1 MKTSAAVFCAAVMLA
16 VVFSFTVG
24 EACGARTSCKLADM
38 NHDMTQCDMLAMNE
52 GGGVKTQTKPAGQG
66 ASKGDASLSEVGAGG
81 WKEWR
86 KKNEAKIA
94 KINYKNHCSACH
106 GESGNGKG
114 QAADELP
121 VPPRDHTN
129 TEYMK
134 TRTDKQLLNVVL
146 NGGEAEGFDTA
157 MPPHNTVMT
166 LKEARNLVKYL
177 RVLCK
182 CDYEKP

>member
-1 MKTSAAVFCAAVMLA
+1 MNTRVALFCVAVTLVATLS
-16 VVFSFTVG
+16 FSGVTFAQG
-24 EACGARTSCKLADM
+24 
-38 NHDMTQCDMLAMNE
+38 E
-52 GGGVKTQTKPAGQG
+52 GGAKVDDQG
-66 ASKGDASLSEVGAGG
+66 APKSDKSLSDVGSGG

-106 GESGNGKG
+106 GEKGDGKG
-114 QAADELP
+114 QAADELT

-129 TEYMK
+129 TAYMK
-134 TRTDKQLLNVVL
+134 TRTNKQLLNVVM
-146 NGGEAEGFDTA
+146 NGGSAEGFDIA

-166 LKEARNLVKYL
+166 KKDAQDLVKYL

-182 CDYEKP
+182 CDYEKQ

>member
-1 MKTSAAVFCAAVMLA
+1 MKTRVAFFCAAVMCA
-16 VVFSFTVG
+16 VVFSFAVG
-24 EACGARTSCKLADM
+24 EACGAKTSCKLAGM
-38 NHDMTQCDMLAMNE
+38 NHDMTKCDMVAMNE
-52 GGGVKTQTKPAGQG
+52 G
-66 ASKGDASLSEVGAGG
+66 ASKTDAKSSGQDTSKTDKSLSEVGAGG

-106 GESGNGKG
+106 GEKGDGKG

-129 TEYMK
+129 TDYMK
-134 TRTDKQLLNVVL
+134 SRTDAQLLNVIL
-146 NGGEAEGFDTA
+146 NGGEAEGFDMA
-157 MPPHNTVMT
+157 MPPHDTVMT
-166 LKEARNLVKYL
+166 DKEARNLVKYL

-182 CDYEKP
+182 CDYGKQ